1 MLIILAIVFVVIIAG
16 IVVYFTN
23 TKGKEP
29 KNEQK
34 YNGR

>member
-16 IVVYFTN
+16 IVVYFAN

-29 KNEQK
+29 NVTQQP
-34 YNGR
+34 RS